1 VRPAGVPRRQKAS
14 RQWTSGAVKEH
25 LMISFRFNH
34 VRVESFGL
42 HFPTTLLS
50 SAEIEE
56 RIAPAYER
64 LKIPAGTLERVSGVS
79 TRGMW
84 STDVTPSSVATV
96 AAREALDRSGF
107 RPEQIGALINCSVS
121 RDFFEPA
128 TACLVHHNLGI
139 PEESL
144 VLDIT
149 NACIG
154 FSDGMI
160 MLAHLIEAGTVKAG
174 IICSGENISKVVHTT
189 CEQLLGDLRIT
200 RDKLLQMLPTL
211 TLGCGAVA
219 AVLCHDS
226 IATSGHRFVGGV
238 ARSASQHHQ
247 LCIGNGDFS
256 VGQGEEIAP
265 IMTSDA
271 AQLMI
276 AAAKLGGRAFPDV
289 TAALGW
295 SKDHVDHVFCHQVG
309 RQVNDAFYREM
320 GLDFEKDFA
329 IYKRYGNMVSA
340 ALPAAL
346 AIGADEKDIQPGEK
360 VLLTAFG
367 SGLNTRF
374 LGFEW

>member
-1 VRPAGVPRRQKAS
+1 
-14 RQWTSGAVKEH
+14 
-25 LMISFRFNH
+25 MISFRFEH
-34 VRVESFGL
+34 VCVESFGL
-42 HFPTTLLS
+42 HFPQTLLT

-56 RIAPAYER
+56 RIAPAYQR
-64 LKIPAGTLERVSGVS
+64 LRIPTGTLERVSGVS

-84 STDVTPSSVATV
+84 PTDVTPSSVATV

-107 RPEQIGALINCSVS
+107 RPDQIGALINCSVS

-160 MLAHLIEAGTVKAG
+160 MLAHLIEAGTVQAG

-189 CEQLLGDLRIT
+189 CEQLLGDHGIT
-200 RDKLLQMLPTL
+200 REKLLQMLPTL

-226 IATSGHRFVGGV
+226 IASSGHRFVGGV

-289 TAALGW
+289 TRSLGW

-309 RQVNDAFYREM
+309 RQVNEAFYREM
-320 GLDFEKDFA
+320 GLDFDKDFA
-329 IYKRYGNMVSA
+329 IYKRYGNMVSV

-346 AIGADEKDIQPGEK
+346 AIGVDEKDIQPREK

>member
-1 VRPAGVPRRQKAS
+1 
-14 RQWTSGAVKEH
+14 
-25 LMISFRFNH
+25 MISFRFKH
-34 VRVESFGL
+34 VRLESFGL
-42 HFPTTLLS
+42 NFPTTLLS

-56 RIAPAYER
+56 RIAPVYER
-64 LKIPAGTLERVSGVS
+64 LRIPVGTLERVSGVT
-79 TRGMW
+79 TRGIW
-84 STDVTPSSVATV
+84 PTDVTPSSVATV

-107 RPEQIGALINCSVS
+107 RPDQIGALINCSVS

-128 TACLVHHNLGI
+128 TACLVHHALGI

-144 VLDIT
+144 ALDIT

-154 FSDGMI
+154 FSDGLI
-160 MLAHLIEAGTVKAG
+160 MLSHLIEAGTVKAG

-189 CEQLLGDLRIT
+189 CDQLLRDPDIT
-200 RDKLLQMLPTL
+200 REKILQMLPTL

-226 IATSGHRFVGGV
+226 ISNGGHTFVGGV

-295 SKDHVDHVFCHQVG
+295 SKEHVDHVFCHQVG
-309 RQVNDAFYREM
+309 RQVNEAFYREM
-320 GLDFEKDFA
+320 GLDFDKDFA
-329 IYKRYGNMVSA
+329 IYNRYGNMVSA

-346 AIGADEKDIQPGEK
+346 AIGAEEKKIQPGEK

-367 SGLNTRF
+367 SGLNARF

>member
-1 VRPAGVPRRQKAS
+1 MV
-14 RQWTSGAVKEH
+14 
-25 LMISFRFNH
+25 SFLFKH
-34 VRVESFGL
+34 VCVESFGL

-50 SAEIEE
+50 SAELED
-56 RIAPAYER
+56 RIAPVYKR
-64 LKIPAGTLERVSGVS
+64 LKIPKGTLERASGVS

-84 STDVTPSSVATV
+84 TPEVTPSSVATL

-107 RPEQIGALINCSVS
+107 RPDQIGAVINCSVS

-128 TACLVHHNLGI
+128 TACLVHHNLNI

-144 VLDIT
+144 ALDIT

-160 MLAHLIEAGTVKAG
+160 MLAHLIEAGTVQAG
-174 IICSGENISKVVHTT
+174 IICSGENISKVVNTT
-189 CEQLLGDLRIT
+189 CEQLLSDHSIT
-200 RDKLLQMLPTL
+200 RHKLLQMLPTL

-219 AVLCHDS
+219 AVLCHES
-226 IATSGHRFVGGV
+226 IATSGHKFIGGA
-238 ARSASQHHQ
+238 ARSASQHHN

-276 AAAKLGGRAFPDV
+276 DAAKLGGRAFPDI
-289 TAALGW
+289 TASLGW
-295 SKDHVDHVFCHQVG
+295 SKDQIDHVFCHQVG
-309 RQVNDAFYREM
+309 RQVNEAFYGEM
-320 GLDFEKDFA
+320 GLDFDKDFA

-346 AIGADEKDIQPGEK
+346 AIGASEKNIQPQQK

-367 SGLNTRF
+367 SGLNARF
-374 LGFEW
+374 LGFRW

>member
-1 VRPAGVPRRQKAS
+1 
-14 RQWTSGAVKEH
+14 
-25 LMISFRFNH
+25 
-34 VRVESFGL
+34 
-42 HFPTTLLS
+42 
-50 SAEIEE
+50 
-56 RIAPAYER
+56 
-64 LKIPAGTLERVSGVS
+64 
-79 TRGMW
+79 
-84 STDVTPSSVATV
+84 
-96 AAREALDRSGF
+96 
-107 RPEQIGALINCSVS
+107 
-121 RDFFEPA
+121 
-128 TACLVHHNLGI
+128 
-139 PEESL
+139 
-144 VLDIT
+144 
-149 NACIG
+149 
-154 FSDGMI
+154 
-160 MLAHLIEAGTVKAG
+160 
-174 IICSGENISKVVHTT
+174 VVHTT
-189 CEQLLGDLRIT
+189 CDQLRKDPSIT
-200 RDKLLQMLPTL
+200 RERLLQMLPTL

-226 IATSGHRFVGGV
+226 IATSSRRFVGGV

-289 TAALGW
+289 TASLGW

-320 GLDFEKDFA
+320 GLDFDKDFA

-346 AIGADEKDIQPGEK
+346 AIGAEEKAIKPGEK

>member
-1 VRPAGVPRRQKAS
+1 
-14 RQWTSGAVKEH
+14 
-25 LMISFRFNH
+25 MISFRFEH
-34 VRVESFGL
+34 VRVQSFGL
-42 HFPTTLLS
+42 HFPSTLLTS
-50 SAEIEE
+50 TEIEE
-56 RIAPAYER
+56 RIAPVYQR
-64 LKIPAGTLERVSGVS
+64 LQIPTGTLERVSGVS

-84 STDVTPSSVATV
+84 ATDVTPSSVATI
-96 AAREALDRSGF
+96 AARAALDASGF
-107 RPEQIGALINCSVS
+107 RPDQIGALINCSVS

-174 IICSGENISKVVHTT
+174 ILCSGENISKVVHTT
-189 CEQLLGDLRIT
+189 CEQLLKDPSIT
-200 RDKLLQMLPTL
+200 REKLLQMLPTL

-226 IATSGHRFVGGV
+226 IATSSRRFIGGV

-289 TAALGW
+289 TASLGW

-320 GLDFEKDFA
+320 GLDFDKDFA

-346 AIGADEKDIQPGEK
+346 AIGAEEKAIKPGEK

>member
-1 VRPAGVPRRQKAS
+1 
-14 RQWTSGAVKEH
+14 
-25 LMISFRFNH
+25 
-34 VRVESFGL
+34 
-42 HFPTTLLS
+42 
-50 SAEIEE
+50 
-56 RIAPAYER
+56 
-64 LKIPAGTLERVSGVS
+64 
-79 TRGMW
+79 
-84 STDVTPSSVATV
+84 
-96 AAREALDRSGF
+96 
-107 RPEQIGALINCSVS
+107 
-121 RDFFEPA
+121 
-128 TACLVHHNLGI
+128 
-139 PEESL
+139 
-144 VLDIT
+144 
-149 NACIG
+149 
-154 FSDGMI
+154 MI

-189 CEQLLGDLRIT
+189 CEQLLGDQGIT
-200 RDKLLQMLPTL
+200 REKLLQMLPTL

-226 IATSGHRFVGGV
+226 ISSTRHRFVGGI

-289 TAALGW
+289 TASLGW
-295 SKDHVDHVFCHQVG
+295 SKDHLDHVFCHQVG
-309 RQVNDAFYREM
+309 RQVNEAFYQEM
-320 GLDFEKDFA
+320 GLDFDKDFA

-346 AIGADEKDIQPGEK
+346 AIGVAEKGIQRGEK

-374 LGFEW
+374 LAFEW

>member
-1 VRPAGVPRRQKAS
+1 VTAQGRASMNVRVSQ
-14 RQWTSGAVKEH
+14 EH
-25 LMISFRFNH
+25 LMISFRFKH
-34 VRVESFGL
+34 VRLESFGL
-42 HFPTTLLS
+42 NFPTTLLS

-56 RIAPAYER
+56 RIAPVYER
-64 LKIPAGTLERVSGVS
+64 LRIPVGTLERVSGVS
-79 TRGMW
+79 TRGIW
-84 STDVTPSSVATV
+84 PTDVTPSSVATV

-107 RPEQIGALINCSVS
+107 RPDQIGALINCSVS

-128 TACLVHHNLGI
+128 TACLVHHALGI

-144 VLDIT
+144 ALDIT

-154 FSDGMI
+154 FSDGLI
-160 MLAHLIEAGTVKAG
+160 MLSHLIEAGTVKAG

-189 CEQLLGDLRIT
+189 CDQLLSDPDIT
-200 RDKLLQMLPTL
+200 REKILQMLPTL

-226 IATSGHRFVGGV
+226 ISNGGHAFVGGV

-295 SKDHVDHVFCHQVG
+295 SKEHVDHVFCHQVG
-309 RQVNDAFYREM
+309 RQVNEAFYREM
-320 GLDFEKDFA
+320 GLDFDKDFA
-329 IYKRYGNMVSA
+329 IYNRYGNMVSA

-346 AIGADEKDIQPGEK
+346 AIGAEEKKIQPGEK

-367 SGLNTRF
+367 SGLNARF
-374 LGFEW
+374 LGFKW

>member
-1 VRPAGVPRRQKAS
+1 
-14 RQWTSGAVKEH
+14 
-25 LMISFRFNH
+25 MIAFRFEH
-34 VRVESFGL
+34 VCVESFGL
-42 HFPTTLLS
+42 NFPTTMLS

-56 RIAPAYER
+56 RIAPVYKR
-64 LKIPAGTLERVSGVS
+64 LKIPVGTLERISGVR

-84 STDVTPSSVATV
+84 AMDVTPSSVATV
-96 AAREALDRSGF
+96 AARAALECSGL
-107 RPEQIGALINCSVS
+107 RVDQIGALINCSVT

-160 MLAHLIEAGTVKAG
+160 MLAHLIEAGTVQAG
-174 IICSGENISKVVHTT
+174 ILCSGETIARVVHTT
-189 CEQLLGDLRIT
+189 CEQLLGDPSIT
-200 RDKLLQMLPTL
+200 REKLLQMLPTL

-256 VGQGEEIAP
+256 YGQGEEIAP

-271 AQLMI
+271 AKLMI

-289 TAALGW
+289 TASLGW

-309 RQVNDAFYREM
+309 RQVNDAFYRAM
-320 GLDFEKDFA
+320 GLDFDKDFA

-346 AIGADEKDIQPGEK
+346 AIGAEEKAIQPGQK

>member
-1 VRPAGVPRRQKAS
+1 
-14 RQWTSGAVKEH
+14 
-25 LMISFRFNH
+25 MIAFRFEH
-34 VRVESFGL
+34 VCVESFGL
-42 HFPTTLLS
+42 NFPSTLLS

-56 RIAPAYER
+56 RIAPVYER

-84 STDVTPSSVATV
+84 PTSVTPSSVATG
-96 AAREALDRSGF
+96 AAKEALDRSGF
-107 RPEQIGALINCSVS
+107 RPDQIGALINCSVS

-154 FSDGMI
+154 FSDGLI

-174 IICSGENISKVVHTT
+174 ILCSGENISKVVHTT
-189 CEQLLGDLRIT
+189 CQQLLADASIT
-200 RDKLLQMLPTL
+200 RDRILQMLPTL

-226 IATSGHRFVGGV
+226 LSTSGHRFVGGV
-238 ARSASQHHQ
+238 ARSASEHHQ

-289 TAALGW
+289 TASLGW

-309 RQVNDAFYREM
+309 RQAGAFRAKHKRETRRRR
-320 GLDFEKDFA
+320 ERRQVFA
-329 IYKRYGNMVSA
+329 A
-340 ALPAAL
+340 A
-346 AIGADEKDIQPGEK
+346 G
-360 VLLTAFG
+360 
-367 SGLNTRF
+367 
-374 LGFEW
+374 

>member
-1 VRPAGVPRRQKAS
+1 MNVRVSQ
-14 RQWTSGAVKEH
+14 EH
-25 LMISFRFNH
+25 LMISFRFKH
-34 VRVESFGL
+34 VRLESFGL
-42 HFPTTLLS
+42 NFPTSLLS

-56 RIAPAYER
+56 RIAPVYER
-64 LKIPAGTLERVSGVS
+64 LRIPTGTLERVSGVS
-79 TRGMW
+79 TRGIW
-84 STDVTPSSVATV
+84 PTDVTPSSVATV

-107 RPEQIGALINCSVS
+107 RPDQIGALINCSVS

-128 TACLVHHNLGI
+128 TACLVHHALGI

-144 VLDIT
+144 ALDIT

-154 FSDGMI
+154 FSDGLI
-160 MLAHLIEAGTVKAG
+160 MLSHLIEAGTVKAG

-189 CEQLLGDLRIT
+189 CDQLLKDPDIT
-200 RDKLLQMLPTL
+200 REKILQMLPTL

-226 IATSGHRFVGGV
+226 ISNGGHTFVGGV

-295 SKDHVDHVFCHQVG
+295 SKEHVDHVFCHQVG
-309 RQVNDAFYREM
+309 RQVNEAFYREM
-320 GLDFEKDFA
+320 GLDFDKDFA
-329 IYKRYGNMVSA
+329 IYNRYGNMVSA

-346 AIGADEKDIQPGEK
+346 AIGAEEKKIQPGEK

>member
-1 VRPAGVPRRQKAS
+1 
-14 RQWTSGAVKEH
+14 
-25 LMISFRFNH
+25 MISFSFKH
-34 VRVESFGL
+34 VFVQSFGL
-42 HFPTTLLS
+42 HFPSTLLS

-107 RPEQIGALINCSVS
+107 RPDQIGALINCSVS

-219 AVLCHDS
+219 AVLCHES
-226 IATSGHRFVGGV
+226 IATSGHQFVGGV

-289 TAALGW
+289 TASLGW
-295 SKDHVDHVFCHQVG
+295 SKDQVDHVFCHQVG
-309 RQVNDAFYREM
+309 RQVNEAFYREM
-320 GLDFEKDFA
+320 GLDFDKDFA

-346 AIGADEKDIQPGEK
+346 AIGADEKNIQPEQK

-374 LGFEW
+374 LGFQW

>member
-1 VRPAGVPRRQKAS
+1 
-14 RQWTSGAVKEH
+14 
-25 LMISFRFNH
+25 MISFAFKH
-34 VRVESFGL
+34 VRLESFGL
-42 HFPTTLLS
+42 HFPGTLLT

-64 LKIPAGTLERVSGVS
+64 LQVPVGTLERVSGVS
-79 TRGMW
+79 TRRMW
-84 STDVTPSSVATV
+84 STDVSPSSVATV

-107 RPEQIGALINCSVS
+107 RPDQIGALFNCSVC

-160 MLAHLIEAGTVKAG
+160 MLGHLIEAGTVKAG

-189 CEQLLGDLRIT
+189 CQQLLGDEALT
-200 RDKLLQMLPTL
+200 RDRLLQMLPTL

-226 IATSGHRFVGGV
+226 ISNHGHKFVGGI

-247 LCIGNGDFS
+247 LCIGNGDFHHH
-256 VGQGEEIAP
+256 QGDGIAP
-265 IMTSDA
+265 LMTSDA
-271 AQLMI
+271 AQLMT
-276 AAAKLGGRAFPDV
+276 AAAKLGGRALPDV
-289 TAALGW
+289 TRALGW
-295 SKDHVDHVFCHQVG
+295 SKEHVDHVFCHQVG
-309 RQVNDAFYREM
+309 RQVNEAFYTAM
-320 GLDFEKDFA
+320 GLDFDKDFA
-329 IYKRYGNMVSA
+329 IYRRYGNMVSA

-346 AIGADEKDIQPGEK
+346 AIGVDEKGIKPGEK

>member
-1 VRPAGVPRRQKAS
+1 MV
-14 RQWTSGAVKEH
+14 
-25 LMISFRFNH
+25 SFLFKH
-34 VRVESFGL
+34 VCVESFGL

-50 SAEIEE
+50 SAELED
-56 RIAPAYER
+56 RIAPVYKR
-64 LKIPAGTLERVSGVS
+64 LKIPKGTLERASGVS

-84 STDVTPSSVATV
+84 TPEVTPSSVATL

-107 RPEQIGALINCSVS
+107 RPDQIGAVINCSVS

-128 TACLVHHNLGI
+128 TACLVHHNLNI

-144 VLDIT
+144 ALDIT

-160 MLAHLIEAGTVKAG
+160 MLAHLIEAGTVQAG
-174 IICSGENISKVVHTT
+174 IICSGENISKVVNTT
-189 CEQLLGDLRIT
+189 CEQMLGDHSIT
-200 RDKLLQMLPTL
+200 RHKLLQMLPTL

-219 AVLCHDS
+219 AVLCHES
-226 IATSGHRFVGGV
+226 IATSGHKFVGGV
-238 ARSASQHHQ
+238 ARSASQHHN

-271 AQLMI
+271 TKLMI

-289 TAALGW
+289 TASLGW
-295 SKDHVDHVFCHQVG
+295 SKDQIDHVFCHQVG
-309 RQVNDAFYREM
+309 RQVNEAFYGEM
-320 GLDFEKDFA
+320 GLDFDKDFA

-346 AIGADEKDIQPGEK
+346 AIGATEKNIQPEQT

-374 LGFEW
+374 LGFRW